1 MILHQQNI
9 YHVIYHV
16 KFPTNKYKWTPANYS
31 IICRI
36 MVATRQYDW
45 GAEVGW
51 WDPLDGP
58 QHSFNFVLKRIQ
70 SLILNDNMND

>member
-1 MILHQQNI
+1 
-9 YHVIYHV
+9 
-16 KFPTNKYKWTPANYS
+16 
-31 IICRI
+31 

-45 GAEVGW
+45 GAEAGW

-58 QHSFNFVLKRIQ
+58 QHSFNLVLKRIQ